1 MHHEAVILCI
11 DEGTSGT
18 RAAVVGRDG
27 QVSAQDYL
35 PLEIHCP
42 RPGVVEQDADLL
54 LERTLDVC
62 RRAIARAQGSGQQI
76 VALAIANQRCSAVLW
91 DTATGRSLA
100 PIMVWQDSRHRD
112 ELALLAGDWDARLI
126 RHAGRPVGVRSPYLW
141 AAHKLRECPAVAQ
154 AWQQRRLAAVAS
166 VGCAR
171 RGHHA
176 HQCDLGQRLCAGR
189 SPLPAGL
196 VGRAGVSRRVAA
208 PPVRGRAGLRPHAH
222 RAAGPGRAHPGLR
235 GRPACGRGGP
245 GLPGAGPGAV
255 RAWHGQLRRCAH
267 GNKAARA

>member
-62 RRAIARAQGSGQQI
+62 RRAIARAQGCGQQI

-91 DTATGRSLA
+91 DTVTRSEEHTSELQSLA
-100 PIMVWQDSRHRD
+100 
-112 ELALLAGDWDARLI
+112 
-126 RHAGRPVGVRSPYLW
+126 YLV
-141 AAHKLRECPAVAQ
+141 C
-154 AWQQRRLAAVAS
+154 
-166 VGCAR
+166 
-171 RGHHA
+171 
-176 HQCDLGQRLCAGR
+176 
-189 SPLPAGL
+189 
-196 VGRAGVSRRVAA
+196 
-208 PPVRGRAGLRPHAH
+208 
-222 RAAGPGRAHPGLR
+222 
-235 GRPACGRGGP
+235 
-245 GLPGAGPGAV
+245 
-255 RAWHGQLRRCAH
+255 
-267 GNKAARA
+267 

>member
-76 VALAIANQRCSAVLW
+76 VALAIANQRCLTLDGHDEVL
-91 DTATGRSLA
+91 
-100 PIMVWQDSRHRD
+100 RHQ
-112 ELALLAGDWDARLI
+112 G
-126 RHAGRPVGVRSPYLW
+126 GVGVLG
-141 AAHKLRECPAVAQ
+141 PADN
-154 AWQQRRLAAVAS
+154 
-166 VGCAR
+166 GCAIR
-171 RGHHA
+171 
-176 HQCDLGQRLCAGR
+176 
-189 SPLPAGL
+189 
-196 VGRAGVSRRVAA
+196 
-208 PPVRGRAGLRPHAH
+208 
-222 RAAGPGRAHPGLR
+222 
-235 GRPACGRGGP
+235 
-245 GLPGAGPGAV
+245 
-255 RAWHGQLRRCAH
+255 
-267 GNKAARA
+267 KAI